1 MNVGS
6 WQIFLPIALGFAA
19 VFLLVWGLGR
29 FLTNFGFRRRVA
41 SVVAPTRRSSRTAM
55 SLGKAAGRWTRV
67 VDAVSKLSVPS
78 DSGAE
83 TEQRLQFIRA
93 GLRNPNA
100 ARVFHAVRA
109 SMTLGPPLLVWS
121 LLGSIAP
128 ETDAAQAALYILLAA
143 VAGYYLPGIWLDSR
157 TSARQAEIRDALP
170 DMIDLLVI
178 CAESGLGM
186 DAAINRVSREMA
198 RNSKALA
205 EEFYLVALETRA
217 GSTRI
222 AALKNLAR
230 RVHLDD
236 LYDLVAMLVQ
246 ADKFGTSLGESLRIQ
261 ADIMRTKRMQR
272 AEEAAAKVPAK
283 MLLPLVLFIF
293 PVLMIVLIGPAAIQ
307 MMAAM
312 GGD

>member
-1 MNVGS
+1 MTAVS
-6 WQIFLPIALGFAA
+6 WQIIVPILLGFAA
-19 VFLLVWGLGR
+19 VFLFVLGIGR
-29 FLTNFGFRRRVA
+29 FLANFGFRRRVA
-41 SVVAPTRRSSRTAM
+41 AVVEPARKSSRG
-55 SLGKAAGRWTRV
+55 SGPLGRVSGRWTRV

-78 DSGAE
+78 DSGYE

-93 GLRNPNA
+93 GLRNPYS
-100 ARVFHAVRA
+100 ARVFHALRA
-109 SMTLGPPLLVWS
+109 SLTLGLPAIVWS
-121 LLGSIAP
+121 LMGSIAP
-128 ETDAAQAALYILLAA
+128 EATAAQAALYILLAA
-143 VAGYYLPGIWLDSR
+143 VAGYYVPGMWLDSR

-217 GSTRI
+217 GATRI

-230 RVHLDD
+230 RVHIDD

-261 ADIMRTKRMQR
+261 ADIMRIKRMQR
-272 AEEAAAKVPAK
+272 AEESAAKVPAK
-283 MLLPLVLFIF
+283 MLLPLVLLIF

-307 MMAAM
+307 MMTAM